1 MLKRLLV
8 AFVGLWFG
16 VFSSFDANAQV
27 ADKILMQA
35 VSWLLQKQI
44 DEWDKA
50 NDPNRP
56 LKEFDAQDRFDAR
69 DMYAPRESSRFQNNV
84 PDQGLGRGDNTG
96 HPGNIPA
103 IE

>member
-8 AFVGLWFG
+8 TFVGLWFG

-69 DMYAPRESSRFQNNV
+69 DMYAPREPSMFQNNH
-84 PDQGLGRGDNTG
+84 PDQGFSRGVNIG

-103 IE
+103 GE